1 MRFFLARGVFFV
13 ILCLTWGWASSP
25 EPTSYFAK
33 KLAWAKEKSYDDQK
47 NNYSSRAQGVYQ
59 FASCIK
65 RYSDANIDISPIY
78 DELVNFLLNDPYPNV
93 RAAAAEV
100 LPLTGKSEAVAQL
113 QKALKDKSILVR
125 LRAASAIIKMGN
137 TDDMTALPVLASIA
151 TSETMNK
158 LTREELI
165 NSGIYHTNIDFGGK
179 KGGIEIYKLM
189 FQSEAV
195 QNLIKSKTNYAKL
208 AIKEI
213 EKNAYPEVKTIIANN
228 RDK

>member
-1 MRFFLARGVFFV
+1 
-13 ILCLTWGWASSP
+13 
-25 EPTSYFAK
+25 
-33 KLAWAKEKSYDDQK
+33 
-47 NNYSSRAQGVYQ
+47 
-59 FASCIK
+59 
-65 RYSDANIDISPIY
+65 
-78 DELVNFLLNDPYPNV
+78 
-93 RAAAAEV
+93 
-100 LPLTGKSEAVAQL
+100 
-113 QKALKDKSILVR
+113 

-165 NSGIYHTNIDFGGK
+165 NSGIYHTNIDFGSK

-195 QNLIKSKTNYAKL
+195 QNLIKSKTDYAKL